1 MTGAAAKR
9 SGLGRVA
16 PIPTWRWI
24 ALSLAI
30 VAGCGGVTPRPSSGD
45 ADPASAAAALGLRL
59 PATFRGDLPCA
70 DCEGIRHH
78 LDLWPDQVF
87 HLRRE
92 WRGRDLVRDDIGRW
106 RTDPARQTLMLRSGG
121 EMALQFEIK
130 SPDRLRLLD
139 TRGAPIVSTLP
150 YDLAGAP
157 LAPTELRLALAG
169 EMTYLA
175 DATRF
180 TECLTGR
187 SYPVAPE
194 GDVVAMQRAYLA
206 LAEAPGARLYV
217 SFDGT
222 IAERA
227 RMEGAGSE
235 RSVVVDRFGAAAPGR
250 RCE

>member
-1 MTGAAAKR
+1 MTGDIAKPR
-9 SGLGRVA
+9 GFGSPGQRPA
-16 PIPTWRWI
+16 WRW
-24 ALSLAI
+24 LMLAVAVI
-30 VAGCGGVTPRPSSGD
+30 AGCAGLAPQPGGFD
-45 ADPASAAAALGLRL
+45 LGLRL

-70 DCEGIRHH
+70 DCEAIGHH

-92 WRGRDLVRDDIGRW
+92 WRGRNLVRDDIGRW
-106 RTDPARQTLMLRSGG
+106 RADPARQALVLRGAG
-121 EMALQFEIK
+121 DMTLQFEVK
-130 SPDRLRLLD
+130 APDRLRLLD
-139 TRGAPIVSTLP
+139 TRGAPIVSALP
-150 YDLAGAP
+150 YELSGAP
-157 LAPTELRLALAG
+157 LSPTELTLALAG

-180 TECLTGR
+180 TECLSGR

-206 LAEAPGARLYV
+206 QIAAPGARLYV

-222 IAERA
+222 IAERPK
-227 RMEGAGSE
+227 MDGAGSE
-235 RSVVVDRFGAAAPGR
+235 RSVVVNRFTAASPAR